1 MGIEFSCAM
10 GDCEFLQSGED
21 RELVTKKAREHV
33 EREHQVPA
41 DEYDIEEDISRTS
54 D

>member
-1 MGIEFSCAM
+1 MGIEFTCAM
-10 GDCEFLQSGED
+10 GDCEFLHSGED

-33 EREHQVPA
+33 ETEHQVPA
-41 DEYDIEEDISRTS
+41 DRYDIEEDIEHVT